1 MNMAPNIVRPIVSP
15 FARHIVVV
23 NPNTTLAMTER
34 IAATARA
41 VVHVGTQ
48 IIAVQPSAGPASI
61 EGYADEAMAVP
72 HMLEAL
78 FSAQASN
85 RAIAGYVIACFDDT
99 GLDAARCVLDAPVVG
114 IGEAAC
120 HMASLVAARFSVITT
135 LSRSVSPI
143 EHNLV
148 KYGLASRCARVRAAE
163 VAVLDLEDPASD
175 AYALISNEI
184 RAALKED
191 RAEAIVLGCAGMSDL
206 AARLSNEHGVPV
218 IEGVGAAVKLIE
230 CLAALNLIT
239 SKRITYAKPLTKAY
253 AGAYPNFLTCHP

>member
-1 MNMAPNIVRPIVSP
+1 MNIVVI
-15 FARHIVVV
+15 
-23 NPNTTLAMTER
+23 NPNTTAAMTAR
-34 IAATARA
+34 IATTAQTA
-41 VVHVGTQ
+41 ANASTH
-48 IIAVQPSAGPASI
+48 IIAIQPSAGPASI

-78 FSAQASN
+78 FSAQAN
-85 RAIAGYVIACFDDT
+85 NTIAGYVIACFDDT

-163 VAVLDLEDPASD
+163 VAVLELEDAASG
-175 AYALISNEI
+175 AYAQISNEI
-184 RAALKED
+184 RAALIED
-191 RAEAIVLGCAGMSDL
+191 RAEAIVLGCAGMTNL
-206 AARLSNEHGVPV
+206 ATRLSKEHGVPV
-218 IEGVGAAVKLIE
+218 IDGVGAAVKLIE
-230 CLAALNLIT
+230 SLAALSLKT
-239 SKRITYAKPLTKAY
+239 SKHNTYAKPLVKAY
-253 AGAYPNFLTCHP
+253 AGKPPNFIQ

>member
-1 MNMAPNIVRPIVSP
+1 MNIVVI
-15 FARHIVVV
+15 
-23 NPNTTLAMTER
+23 NPNTTTAMTAR
-34 IAATARA
+34 IAATAQSVA
-41 VVHVGTQ
+41 TAGTH
-48 IIAVQPSAGPASI
+48 IIAIQPSAGPASI

-78 FSAQASN
+78 FAAQSKN
-85 RAIAGYVIACFDDT
+85 PAIAGYVVACFDDT

-120 HMASLVAARFSVITT
+120 HMASLLAARFSVVTT

-163 VAVLDLEDPASD
+163 VAVLDLEDPTSD
-175 AYALISNEI
+175 AYAHISNEI
-184 RAALKED
+184 RLALKED
-191 RAEAIVLGCAGMSDL
+191 RSEAIVLGCAGMTDL

-218 IEGVGAAVKLIE
+218 IDGVGAAVKLIE
-230 CLAALNLIT
+230 SLAALGLRT
-239 SKRITYAKPLTKAY
+239 SKRTTYARPLPKTY
-253 AGAYPNFLTCHP
+253 AGAAPNFNP